1 MDSPETLATLSNG
14 QSRDTGNIEQWT
26 VQRHLATLS
35 NGQSRDTGNI
45 EHTRYRTKTNKATRA
60 QYRKLKSLKFA

>member
-26 VQRHLATLS
+26 VQRHLVTLS
-35 NGQSRDTGNI
+35 TQGTGRRQTKQQ
-45 EHTRYRTKTNKATRA
+45 EHNTENQKA
-60 QYRKLKSLKFA
+60 